1 VYDRTPPRDQDDR
14 KPALDIEKLILE
26 YQTWFYAITFLWT
39 FLEGESFVIIAG
51 AASFKGHLNIYWL
64 ILAAWIGSFCGDQIY
79 FLLGR
84 YLGKRIIARF
94 PKFEGGVQVALDMLH
109 KYHTLFILSY
119 RYIYGVRNVASFA
132 MGMSEL
138 PWPRFASLNF
148 IAAFIWANS
157 FAWAGYL
164 IGKAFEAVLGDIT
177 QNFGYI
183 MLGVFVFV
191 VCLLTLIHW
200 RAKKRHQKRRASEA
214 ASAGRVL
221 EDKPGQQAGR
231 VAEPAGE

>member
-1 VYDRTPPRDQDDR
+1 M
-14 KPALDIEKLILE
+14 DIEKLIVE
-26 YQTWFYAITFLWT
+26 YQTWFYGITFLWT

-64 ILAAWIGSFCGDQIY
+64 IAAAWTGSFCGDQLY
-79 FLLGR
+79 FFLGR
-84 YLGKRIIARF
+84 RFGKRLLARF
-94 PKFEGGVQVALDMLH
+94 PRFEGGVQVALNMLH
-109 KYHTLFILSY
+109 KYHTLFILTY

-138 PWPRFASLNF
+138 RWSRFIVLNF
-148 IAAFIWANS
+148 IAAGLWANS
-157 FAWAGYL
+157 FAWGGYL

-191 VCLLTLIHW
+191 VTVLTLIHW
-200 RAKKRHQKRRASEA
+200 RAKKKYQKRKAAEA
-214 ASAGRVL
+214 AASPTADGKPETPRVP
-221 EDKPGQQAGR
+221 EA
-231 VAEPAGE
+231 AGE

>member
-1 VYDRTPPRDQDDR
+1 M
-14 KPALDIEKLILE
+14 DIEKLIVE
-26 YQTWFYAITFLWT
+26 YQTWFYGITFLWT

-51 AASFKGHLNIYWL
+51 AASFKGHLNIYLL
-64 ILAAWIGSFCGDQIY
+64 ILAAWIGSFCGDQLY

-84 YLGKRIIARF
+84 KFGRRILARF
-94 PKFEGGVQVALDMLH
+94 PRFEGGVQVALDMLH
-109 KYHTLFILSY
+109 KYHTLFILTY

-132 MGMSEL
+132 MGMSGL
-138 PWPRFASLNF
+138 SWPRFAALNF

-164 IGKAFEAVLGDIT
+164 LGKAFEAVLGDIT

-191 VCLLTLIHW
+191 VSLLTLIHW
-200 RAKKRHQKRRASEA
+200 RAKKRHEKRKAAEA
-214 ASAGRVL
+214 AQAL
-221 EDKPGQQAGR
+221 AAPDAKPGRATAQVPEA
-231 VAEPAGE
+231 AGE

>member
-1 VYDRTPPRDQDDR
+1 
-14 KPALDIEKLILE
+14 LNIEHLILE
-26 YQTWFYAITFLWT
+26 YQTWFYGITFLWT

-64 ILAAWIGSFCGDQIY
+64 IAAAWIGSFCGDQLY

-84 YLGKRIIARF
+84 YVGKRILARF
-94 PKFEGGVQVALDMLH
+94 PRFEGGVQIALDMLH
-109 KYHTLFILSY
+109 KYHTLFILTY

-138 PWPRFASLNF
+138 SWPRFASLNL

-164 IGKAFEAVLGDIT
+164 LGKAFEAVLGDIT

-191 VCLLTLIHW
+191 VCVLTFIHW
-200 RAKKRHQKRRASEA
+200 RAKKRHKKRKAMEAIIA
-214 ASAGRVL
+214 ASAAGDKRSQPAPPLGRAVGGAQPTG
-221 EDKPGQQAGR
+221 D
-231 VAEPAGE
+231 